1 VTIEQLR
8 LFRDIAHQRSLSRGA
23 QLNGISQSAASQ
35 HLQEME
41 RQLGVSLL
49 DRSTR
54 PVELTE
60 CGRLYLEFCRDV
72 LHLKEK
78 LDSAMDRL
86 KGRVEGTVRVAS
98 IYSVGISEMSWM
110 EEEFS
115 LRQPDAELRVE
126 YLRPEKVYEAVLSDQ
141 VDLGLVSY
149 PAASREIQVVRWR
162 EERMVVAMAPSHPLA
177 GLSLVKASDL
187 NGEDFVGFDQDLPI
201 HREVNRFLAEHGVEV
216 NIVLHFDNIQSMKEA
231 IALGAGLS
239 ILPERVLRTDIEQK
253 RLLARPLEA
262 PGLVRPL
269 GVIHRRRKRF
279 NAATQA
285 FLELLMEKP
294 APNPTPIFAA

>member
-1 VTIEQLR
+1 MTIEQLR

-41 RQLGVSLL
+41 RQLGVPLL

-216 NIVLHFDNIQSMKEA
+216 NVVLHFDNIQSMKEA

-253 RLLARPLEA
+253 RLFARPLEA